1 MKPTTEIQF
10 QNVRAIAAFSRG
22 IRYNEY
28 RAGQCPVKRAVGK
41 SFPGCIIAH
50 AFHARTLAPAVLAHI
65 DQFISNGNTF
75 DFHARDFSNLLDTY
89 YGKGAH
95 AWFLNPPEDLDD
107 AIDALDKFAGSPP
120 QDIKVESS
128 TFTFKS
134 NPDGTV
140 EASRT
145 TKFTL
150 PNAAAMLQFIKD
162 NGITP

>member
-10 QNVRAIAAFSRG
+10 QNVRAIAKFTRSIPYA
-22 IRYNEY
+22 EY
-28 RAGQCPVKRAVGK
+28 RAGQCPVMRPVGK
-41 SFPGCIIAH
+41 AFPGCIIAH

-65 DQFISNGNTF
+65 DQLVGKGYTL
-75 DFHARDFSNLLDTY
+75 DFHANSFSNLVDTY

-95 AWFLNPPEDLDD
+95 AWFLSPPEDLDD
-107 AIDALDKFAGSPP
+107 AINALDKFAGSPP
-120 QDIKVESS
+120 QGINVEAS

-140 EASRT
+140 EATRT